1 MKRVEYSQI
10 VRRKLKML
18 KVRLTAEFGTK
29 VATKALKDITNAVRG
44 LETFEEKGVSVSSM
58 YDVGCDYR
66 YLFVG
71 HNYLFYKIFSVIKHF
86 YDNNLV
92 RLNPIKQI
100 VVTDKQISVITFNI
114 IHRGYRNTLF
124 LKCF

>member
-44 LETFEEKGVSVSSM
+44 LEAFEEKGVSVSSM
-58 YDVGCDYR
+58 YDVECD
-66 YLFVG
+66 
-71 HNYLFYKIFSVIKHF
+71 
-86 YDNNLV
+86 
-92 RLNPIKQI
+92 
-100 VVTDKQISVITFNI
+100 
-114 IHRGYRNTLF
+114 
-124 LKCF
+124 